1 MAASFDMARYRRRSL
16 SNSVWMILAVVAT
29 AIGLG
34 MLLLILGGL
43 LWRGFSSLSP
53 AVFLENTPPPGS
65 NGGLLNAIVGSLL
78 MTMFGV
84 VIGAPLGIL
93 AGTYLAEYGRHSR
106 LATVVRFI
114 NDILLSAPSIVIGLF
129 IYNIA
134 VAPFGRFSGFAGGLA
149 LAVIVVPVVLRTTED
164 MLMLVPA
171 QLREAAHALGMPRS
185 LVIRQVVYS
194 AAKAGMV
201 TGVLLAVARISG
213 ETAPL
218 LFTALNNQ
226 FFSWDMSRPIANLPY
241 VIFQFASSPYKE
253 SQSLAWAGAII
264 ITMTVLVLSITAR
277 ALSSSRSN

>member
-1 MAASFDMARYRRRSL
+1 MRDLARYNGRAMR
-16 SNSVWMILAVVAT
+16 NKVWMTLAILATV
-29 AIGLG
+29 IGLG

-43 LWRGFSSLSP
+43 LWRGLGSLSP
-53 AVFLENTPPPGS
+53 SVFTENTPPPGS
-65 NGGLLNAIVGSLL
+65 AGGLLNAIVGSLL
-78 MTMFGV
+78 MTALGV
-84 VIGAPLGIL
+84 IIGAPLGIL
-93 AGTYLAEYGRHSR
+93 AGTYLAEYGQNSR
-106 LATVVRFI
+106 FATVVRFV

-129 IYNIA
+129 IYNVA

-149 LAVIVVPVVLRTTED
+149 LAVIVIPVVLRTTED
-164 MLMLVPA
+164 MLLLVPT
-171 QLREAAHALGMPRS
+171 QLREAASALGMPRS
-185 LVIRQVVYS
+185 FVIRQVVYS
-194 AAKAGMV
+194 SARAGMV

-264 ITMTVLVLSITAR
+264 ITMTVLILSVTAR
-277 ALSSSRSN
+277 SLAGTRK